1 MRHLVAHRKLGR
13 TSSHR
18 RALLRNLCTSF
29 VIHERIVTTLPKAKE
44 LRPFAEHAVTLGRRA
59 RAAREA
65 GQTEAAVH
73 ATRLAAGY
81 FFAGNSGVDSK
92 KHNQTAERT
101 AGVAA
106 LKKLTSDLAQ
116 RFADRP
122 GGYTR
127 ILKLGRRKGDGAEL
141 ALIEFVGSENK
152 KAVAAKDEASQ
163 SKGKSKGKK
172 EAKGKKAN
180 KAEAAEPEAKK
191 EKKSRWSRKKK
202 SESADEK

>member
-18 RALLRNLCTSF
+18 KALLRNLCASL
-29 VIHERIVTTLPKAKE
+29 IEHERIITTLPKAKE
-44 LRPFAEHAVTLGRRA
+44 LRPFAEQVVTLGRRA
-59 RAAREA
+59 HKARQAGEKESALHLTRQAA
-65 GQTEAAVH
+65 T
-73 ATRLAAGY
+73 
-81 FFAGNSGVDSK
+81 FFFPGNSNWNSK
-92 KHNQTAERT
+92 QHNPKAERT

-106 LKKLTSDLAQ
+106 VQKVTGELAE

-152 KAVAAKDEASQ
+152 QVVEDKAAA
-163 SKGKSKGKK
+163 
-172 EAKGKKAN
+172 
-180 KAEAAEPEAKK
+180 PEQK
-191 EKKSRWSRKKK
+191 
-202 SESADEK
+202 

>member
-44 LRPFAEHAVTLGRRA
+44 LRPFAERAVTLGRRA
-59 RAAREA
+59 RAARAAERP
-65 GQTEAAVH
+65 EAALH

-81 FFAGNSGVDSK
+81 FFAGNSGAESK
-92 KHNQTAERT
+92 QHSQAAERT

-106 LKKLTSDLAQ
+106 LKKLTGELAE
-116 RFADRP
+116 RFSERP

-127 ILKLGRRKGDGAEL
+127 ILKLGRRKGDGAEM
-141 ALIEFVGSENK
+141 ALIEFVGSESK
-152 KAVAAKDEASQ
+152 KAVAEPKAGEKTKPKAE
-163 SKGKSKGKK
+163 KKKEGKK
-172 EAKGKKAN
+172 
-180 KAEAAEPEAKK
+180 
-191 EKKSRWSRKKK
+191 
-202 SESADEK
+202 

>member
-65 GQTEAAVH
+65 GQPEAAVH

-92 KHNQTAERT
+92 KHNQSAERT

-152 KAVAAKDEASQ
+152 KAVAAKDDTA
-163 SKGKSKGKK
+163 KSKGKK
-172 EAKGKKAN
+172 EAKVKKAD